1 MDGMRH
7 RVGVRRGMEVDVS
20 RWTTTEVQ
28 ALVRE
33 VPRARTPEALRPF
46 FPRHSLGGIRW
57 KASRLTLPFPPARGR
72 KA

>member
-1 MDGMRH
+1 M
-7 RVGVRRGMEVDVS
+7 S

-33 VPRARTPEALRPF
+33 VPRARTPAALQPL
-46 FPRHSLGGIRW
+46 FPRHPIGGVRQ
-57 KASRLTLPFPPARGR
+57 KALRLTLPWPPARGR